1 METFTT
7 MRTDLIARGCR
18 LIIIKIPGHA
28 NPEPGI
34 GGITMQAYADAV
46 AKAGAWQDM
55 SPTTRSS

>member
-1 METFTT
+1 